1 MIYYVILRFY
11 PYEGKIDVFVAGAGT
26 GGTITGTAK
35 CLKEHIPG
43 IKVIGVDPY
52 GSILAQPEELNKT
65 DVTYYDVEGI
75 GYDFIP
81 NVLLRECKYRYVTLS
96 LCHSFKILIYI
107 LDVDE
112 WRKSSD
118 QESMPMARRLLREE
132 VIMEN

>member
-1 MIYYVILRFY
+1 LYYVILKFY
-11 PYEGKIDVFVAGAGT
+11 LLKGKIDVFVAGAGT

-81 NVLLRECKYRYVTLS
+81 NVLLRECKYLFVTMLRY
-96 LCHSFKILIYI
+96 CH
-107 LDVDE
+107 
-112 WRKSSD
+112 
-118 QESMPMARRLLREE
+118 MT
-132 VIMEN
+132 